1 MKKRNSYLRI
11 NDKTT
16 GQDYT
21 PDTFRALQF
30 RRGEKDNQIILSWAV
45 EMSDRV
51 PKKGATIQLWID
63 YESTHPDSQPACLFV
78 GEVTS
83 YENDIGRINAIGY
96 LP

>member
-1 MKKRNSYLRI
+1 MKKRNSHLRI
-11 NDKTT
+11 NDKKT

-21 PDTFRALQF
+21 PDKFRSLQF
-30 RRGEKDNQIILSWAV
+30 RSGEKNNEIILSWAA
-45 EMSDRV
+45 EMSDKV
-51 PKKGATIQLWID
+51 PKKGDTIQVWID
-63 YESTHPDSQPACLFV
+63 YESTHPNSLPACLFV

>member
-1 MKKRNSYLRI
+1 
-11 NDKTT
+11 
-16 GQDYT
+16 
-21 PDTFRALQF
+21 
-30 RRGEKDNQIILSWAV
+30 
-45 EMSDRV
+45 MSDIV